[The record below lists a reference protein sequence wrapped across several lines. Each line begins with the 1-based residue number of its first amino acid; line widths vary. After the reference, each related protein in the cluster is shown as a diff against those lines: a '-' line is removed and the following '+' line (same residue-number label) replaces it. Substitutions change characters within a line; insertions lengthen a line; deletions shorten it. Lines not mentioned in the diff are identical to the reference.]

1 MDKAPTNDLERS
13 SIDDVID
20 VYRKDVDMTLVREML
35 KLTPDQRVRRMIDFM
50 RFLEEVR
57 EAGTKAFGKSQ

>member
-1 MDKAPTNDLERS
+1 MDRTTAPDLERS

-50 RFLEEVR
+50 RFLEDVR
-57 EAGTKAFGKSQ
+57 EAGKKAFRKT

>member
-1 MDKAPTNDLERS
+1 MDKAPATRLERS

-35 KLTPDQRVRRMIDFM
+35 KLTPDQRVRKMIDFM
-50 RFLEEVR
+50 RFLEDVR
-57 EAGTKAFGKSQ
+57 EAGKKAFRKT

>member
-1 MDKAPTNDLERS
+1 MDRATAPDLERS
-13 SIDDVID
+13 SIDDVIG

-50 RFLEEVR
+50 RFLEDVR
-57 EAGTKAFGKSQ
+57 EAGKKAFRKT

>member
-1 MDKAPTNDLERS
+1 MDRATAPDLERS

-50 RFLEEVR
+50 RFLEDVR
-57 EAGTKAFGKSQ
+57 EAGKKAFRKT

>member
-1 MDKAPTNDLERS
+1 MDKAPATRLERS

-50 RFLEEVR
+50 RFLEDVR
-57 EAGTKAFGKSQ
+57 EAGKKAFRKT

>member
-1 MDKAPTNDLERS
+1 LDKAPATRLERS

-35 KLTPDQRVRRMIDFM
+35 KLTPDQRVRKMIDFM
-50 RFLEEVR
+50 RFLEDVR
-57 EAGTKAFGKSQ
+57 EAGKKAFRKT